1 MTSTAHWRAVGGATL
16 LAILATAVSARAQVA
31 RSPGSAPLTRADL
44 ERIERPRVLAA
55 ADRYLAEKPVTITAY
70 PAPRSAGGR
79 HDYFSE
85 GDYWWPDPKN
95 PDGPYIQRDGQT
107 NPDNFD
113 LHRQALRRF
122 SQVVPALVAAFE
134 LTGDRRGAKYARGA
148 VAHLKAW
155 FADTTTRMNPSLLYA
170 QAIHGRATGRGIG
183 IIDGLHLVEVAQA
196 TSELERRGALTG
208 PDRAAIDGWF
218 RAYLDW
224 ITTHPFGAAERDNGN
239 NHSTAWA
246 VQVAE
251 IARLLGD
258 TARMAFARDFY
269 KKTLLPKQMA
279 ADGSFPKELARTK
292 PYSYSLFNL
301 DLFADLAWILSTPAG
316 DLWAYTTPDGRGLR
330 KALEYMAPYI
340 ADKSKW
346 PKPPDVQYFDR
357 WPMRQVALLFG
368 GIAYG
373 DPDLLALWK
382 RLPADSEVD
391 EVVRNFPIRQP
402 LLWVR

>member
-1 MTSTAHWRAVGGATL
+1 MPCRRRAP
-16 LAILATAVSARAQVA
+16 LAAVLPFLAASAVHAQ
-31 RSPGSAPLTRADL
+31 APAPVLTRAQL
-44 ERIERPRVLAA
+44 ERLERPRVLAA
-55 ADRYLAEKPVTITAY
+55 ARRYLKEQPVTITAY

-95 PDGPYIQRDGQT
+95 PDGPYVQRDGQT

-122 SQVVPALVAAFE
+122 SVIVPALVAAYE
-134 LTGDRRGAKYARGA
+134 LTEDRRYARGA
-148 VAHLKAW
+148 VAHLTAW
-155 FADTTTRMNPSLLYA
+155 LADTTTRMNPSLLYA

-196 TSELERRGALTG
+196 TSELERLGVLHG
-208 PDRAAIDGWF
+208 PARAAIDGWF
-218 RAYLDW
+218 RAYLEW
-224 ITTHPFGAAERDNGN
+224 ITTHPFGTAERNNGN

-251 IARLLGD
+251 LARVLND
-258 TARMAFARDFY
+258 TAQLAEMRRFFRE
-269 KKTLLPKQMA
+269 TLLPQQLA

-301 DLFADLAWILSTPAG
+301 DLFADLAWILSTPG
-316 DLWAYTTPDGRGLR
+316 DDLWAFTLPDGRGLR
-330 KALEYMAPYI
+330 RALAWMTPYV
-340 ADKSKW
+340 ADRRTW
-346 PKPPDVQYFDR
+346 PGPPDVQYFES

-373 DPDLLALWK
+373 DVDYLALWK

-391 EVVRNFPIRQP
+391 EVVRNFPLRQP
-402 LLWVR
+402 LLWVH

>member
-1 MTSTAHWRAVGGATL
+1 MPCRRHALAASLLL
-16 LAILATAVSARAQVA
+16 LAASAIHAQ
-31 RSPGSAPLTRADL
+31 APAPVLTRARL
-44 ERIERPRVLAA
+44 ERLERPRALAA
-55 ADRYLAEKPVTITAY
+55 AQRYLAERPITITAY

-85 GDYWWPDPKN
+85 GDYWWPDPKD
-95 PDGPYIQRDGQT
+95 PAGPYVQRDGQT

-122 SQVVPALVAAFE
+122 SVIVPALTAAYE
-134 LTGDRRGAKYARGA
+134 LTGERRYARGA
-148 VAHLKAW
+148 VAHLRAW
-155 FADTTTRMNPSLLYA
+155 CADTATRMNPSLLYA

-196 TSELERRGALTG
+196 TSELERLGVLRG

-218 RAYLDW
+218 RAYLEW
-224 ITTHPFGAAERDNGN
+224 ITTHAFGIAERNNGN

-258 TARMAFARDFY
+258 TARLAEMRRFFREV
-269 KKTLLPKQMA
+269 LLPGQMA

-301 DLFADLAWILSTPAG
+301 DLFADLARILSTPG
-316 DLWAYTTPDGRGLR
+316 DDLWAFTLPDGRGLR
-330 KALEYMAPYI
+330 RALAWMTPYI
-340 ADKSKW
+340 ADKGKW
-346 PKPPDVQYFDR
+346 PKPPDVQYFED

-373 DPDLLALWK
+373 DHDYVALWEQ
-382 RLPADSEVD
+382 LPADSQVD
-391 EVVRNFPIRQP
+391 EVVRNFPVRQP
-402 LLWVR
+402 LLWLR